1 MNNLKIV
8 LNDNTEISI
17 DSITFPANITK
28 TYESK
33 DEMVAAWDLFTPKN
47 LSNFTVYENDVESVK
62 LSGYILDSIQIVYNL
77 NGSITTH
84 FYLRMGKYQSVVV
97 DEVKEAKEKAIL
109 DKVES
114 LGGFQT
120 KEEQSDKLGFNWETE
135 YLGDIVISRKYKEQ
149 AIKQGT
155 MLNPFKYEEGM
166 TLIEGA
172 YYRDGLK
179 TYKVENGELV
189 RQSILSDLAS
199 DVTNGM
205 TS

>member
-8 LNDNTEISI
+8 LNDNTEMFI
-17 DSITFPANITK
+17 DSISFPANITK
-28 TYESK
+28 TYASK
-33 DEMVAAWDLFTPKN
+33 DEVVAAWNLLTAKN
-47 LSNFTVYENDVESVK
+47 LSNVSVYEGDTETVK
-62 LSGYILDSIQIVYNL
+62 LKGYILDSLQMVCNCD
-77 NGSITTH
+77 GSITTH
-84 FYLRMGKYQSVVV
+84 FYLRSGQYQSVVV

-120 KEEQSDKLGFNWETE
+120 KEEQSDRLGFNWETE
-135 YLGDIVISRKYKEQ
+135 YLGDIIISRKYKEQ
-149 AIKQGT
+149 AEKRGT
-155 MLNPFKYEEGM
+155 ILKPFKYEEGM

-179 TYKVENGELV
+179 LYKVENGELV
-189 RQSILSDLAS
+189 KQPVFDDLTS
-199 DVTNGM
+199 NLTNGL